1 MTGAFPWLVA
11 STAVFMAANSA
22 LKIHATSGGWAMLI
36 GALTL
41 FCVGNTMMVQ
51 VMRGSGLGLAIAMS
65 VIFQMVAVSLLAM
78 VAFGERLTGLQWT
91 GIGLG
96 VIAVLII
103 AWPKG
108 AGA

>member
-1 MTGAFPWLVA
+1 MSGVLPWLIG

-22 LKIHATSGGWAMLI
+22 LKIHATNGGWAMLI
-36 GALTL
+36 GALAL
-41 FCVGNTMMVQ
+41 FCIGNTMMVQ

-65 VIFQMVAVSLLAM
+65 VVFQMVAISLLAM
-78 VAFGERLTGLQWT
+78 VAFGERLTGLQWA

-96 VIAVLII
+96 VVAVLMI